1 MARSRGM
8 AAKHSRHIA
17 LTEPLESYVEE
28 RVARG
33 DYASASEMVRAGL
46 KLLKERD
53 ETQAVRAERLNCD
66 RSRRRRQAS

>member
-1 MARSRGM
+1 M

-17 LTEPLESYVEE
+17 LTGPLESYVEE

-53 ETQAVRAERLNCD
+53 ERRAA
-66 RSRRRRQAS
+66 RSGPPKPEGSRPPRQTS

>member
-1 MARSRGM
+1 MRSGGM

-17 LTEPLESYVEE
+17 LTGPLESYVEE

-33 DYASASEMVRAGL
+33 EYASVSEMVRAGL

-53 ETQAVRAERLNCD
+53 ERRAAGFGQPKHEG
-66 RSRRRRQAS
+66 SRPPRQTS

>member
-1 MARSRGM
+1 M

-17 LTEPLESYVEE
+17 LTGPLESYVEE

-53 ETQAVRAERLNCD
+53 EAQALRARRPKRE
-66 RSRRRRQAS
+66 RSRPPRRMS

>member
-1 MARSRGM
+1 M

-17 LTEPLESYVEE
+17 LTGPLESYVEE

-33 DYASASEMVRAGL
+33 GYALASEMVRAGL

-53 ETQAVRAERLNCD
+53 ETQR
-66 RSRRRRQAS
+66 